1 MSKASRDKGA
11 NGEREVVSLLAD
23 ELGVAAKRQLDQS
36 RDGGADII
44 IECGSKSLAI
54 EVKRVERSTPLAW
67 LRQVEAVDTDLH
79 MVLWRPSRSGWIG
92 ILPWETLSLLLRE
105 CGVGSTP
112 KANAEQTTSNEPT
125 AKPSSIKQL
134 APFGDEVLALM
145 SDGKLWRLDSAAQW
159 HEVAKPDALNVAQTS
174 VDEPASR
181 ARV

>member
-1 MSKASRDKGA
+1 MSKSSRDKGA

-23 ELGVAAKRQLDQS
+23 ELGIAAKRQLDQS

-44 IECGSKSLAI
+44 IEAAGKSCAI
-54 EVKRVERSTPLAW
+54 EVKRVERSKPLEW
-67 LRQVEAVDTDLH
+67 LRQVEQVATDLH

-105 CGVGSTP
+105 CGVGGSP
-112 KANAEQTTSNEPT
+112 KANAEQTASAETT

-134 APFGDEVLALM
+134 APFGDEVLALL

-159 HEVAKPDALNVAQTS
+159 HEVSNPGQSSVAQAS
-174 VDEPASR
+174 VDGMP
-181 ARV
+181 

>member
-23 ELGVAAKRQLDQS
+23 ELGIAAKRQLDQS
-36 RDGGADII
+36 RDGGADIVI
-44 IECGSKSLAI
+44 QCGSKSLAI
-54 EVKRVERSTPLAW
+54 EVKRVERSAPLAW

-79 MVLWRPSRSGWIG
+79 MVLWRPSRTNWIG

-105 CGVGSTP
+105 CGVSGSPATST
-112 KANAEQTTSNEPT
+112 EQT

-159 HEVAKPDALNVAQTS
+159 HEVSKPDASSVAQTS
-174 VDEPASR
+174 VDESASR
-181 ARV
+181 ARA

>member
-11 NGEREVVSLLAD
+11 QGEREVCALLSE
-23 ELGVAAKRQLDQS
+23 ELGINAQRQLDQS

-44 IECGSKSLAI
+44 IECGSKSLGI

-67 LRQVEAVDTDLH
+67 LRQIEAVNTDLH

-92 ILPWETLSLLLRE
+92 ILPWETLLFLLRE

-112 KANAEQTTSNEPT
+112 KANAEQT
-125 AKPSSIKQL
+125 AKPASIKQL

-145 SDGKLWRLDSAAQW
+145 SDGKLFRLDSATAQW
-159 HEVAKPDALNVAQTS
+159 HEVSKPDASNVAQAS
-174 VDEPASR
+174 VDESALR
-181 ARV
+181 ARA